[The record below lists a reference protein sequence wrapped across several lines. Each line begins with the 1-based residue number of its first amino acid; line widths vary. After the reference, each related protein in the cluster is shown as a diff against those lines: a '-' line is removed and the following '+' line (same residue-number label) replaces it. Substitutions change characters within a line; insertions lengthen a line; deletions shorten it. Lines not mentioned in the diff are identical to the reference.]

1 MKEAENAR
9 SVSATSFTR
18 QSAWI
23 QIKQDLHVCF
33 KRVLQI
39 PLPLCVCLCVIVSA
53 CLRGRISVGCLH
65 PLHQT
70 SSQQGF

>member
-39 PLPLCVCLCVIVSA
+39 PLPLCVCVCDCFCVFE
-53 CLRGRISVGCLH
+53 R
-65 PLHQT
+65 PD
-70 SSQQGF
+70 